1 MFLSRILFISIGIIE
16 INFNKKEK
24 RYEQMSV
31 EIKRSKQST
40 TSLEEILYQYSV
52 KDELQFTHPQF
63 YSFPRESES
72 LIEYQSK
79 VYRAK
84 SLHLTP
90 PLHKGKHIGEILIEH
105 EYISETTGKSESL
118 WVCFFMGKSQ
128 QSSGLEFPLKPDSLD
143 KCMSQCKDSALL
155 YKSRNDFPVLI
166 CTKPVLVGPTVPDPL
181 KGNGKT
187 LYKELLEPDVFDVL
201 SSIVT
206 LQDSQIASQ
215 VEANPVRVS
224 KKLFSPTFH
233 LVSTNQE
240 GFTDASNTWM
250 ECELLEE
257 NPGDSLGSY
266 TVTSLDQNSTIEWY
280 STVVYVFQGFLFAS
294 IFGLAIPYSLKS
306 VDSSSNSTF
315 YNVVLCICLVMSFIL
330 AIAWT
335 IMVLIRH
342 KNKSEELE
350 KGIVGVQVT
359 LSILFG
365 IWFFHLLGYYNL
377 HSQADFSSIFQFSYI
392 YIKFYPPPS

>member
-1 MFLSRILFISIGIIE
+1 
-16 INFNKKEK
+16 
-24 RYEQMSV
+24 MSV
-31 EIKRSKQST
+31 EIKRSKLST
-40 TSLEEILYQYSV
+40 TTSSSLEEILYQYSV

-105 EYISETTGKSESL
+105 EYISETTGKSESF

-128 QSSGLEFPLKPDSLD
+128 QSSGLEFPLKTESLD

-233 LVSTNQE
+233 LVSTSQE
-240 GFTDASNTWM
+240 GFTTGASNTYM

-266 TVTSLDQNSTIEWY
+266 TVTSLGKNSTVEWY

-294 IFGLAIPYSLKS
+294 IFGIALPHSLKTLNKEFSQNVSNIFLSACLIVSFLLAI
-306 VDSSSNSTF
+306 V
-315 YNVVLCICLVMSFIL
+315 
-330 AIAWT
+330 WT
-335 IMVLIRH
+335 GMVLSRH
-342 KNKSEELE
+342 KKRGKTKRDNLE

-377 HSQADFSSIFQFSYI
+377 HGDSDNFSNIFQSPYLYI
-392 YIKFYPPPS
+392 EFYPPPVPTT

>member
-1 MFLSRILFISIGIIE
+1 
-16 INFNKKEK
+16 
-24 RYEQMSV
+24 MSV
-31 EIKRSKQST
+31 EIRKSKLST
-40 TSLEEILYQYSV
+40 TTTSSSLEEILYQYSV
-52 KDELQFTHPQF
+52 KDELQFTHAQF

-79 VYRAK
+79 FYRAK
-84 SLHLTP
+84 TLHLTP

-128 QSSGLEFPLKPDSLD
+128 QSSGLEFPLKTESLD

-166 CTKPVLVGPTVPDPL
+166 CTKPVLVGPTVPAL

-206 LQDSQIASQ
+206 LQDSQVLSQ
-215 VEANPVRVS
+215 VEASPVLVS

-233 LVSTNQE
+233 LVSTGQE
-240 GFTDASNTWM
+240 GFTDVSGFTNVSNTYM

-266 TVTSLDQNSTIEWY
+266 TVTSLDQNSAVEWY

-294 IFGLAIPYSLKS
+294 IFGIAMPHGLKSLDTEYQNFSNIFLSACLIVSFLLAI
-306 VDSSSNSTF
+306 V
-315 YNVVLCICLVMSFIL
+315 
-330 AIAWT
+330 WT
-335 IMVLIRH
+335 GMVLSRH
-342 KNKSEELE
+342 KKRGKMKRNKLE

-365 IWFFHLLGYYNL
+365 IWFFHLLGYYNI
-377 HSQADFSSIFQFSYI
+377 HGDSDKFSNIFQFPYFFI
-392 YIKFYPPPS
+392 EFYSP

>member
-1 MFLSRILFISIGIIE
+1 
-16 INFNKKEK
+16 
-24 RYEQMSV
+24 MSV
-31 EIKRSKQST
+31 EIKRSKLST
-40 TSLEEILYQYSV
+40 TTTSSSSLEEILYQYSV

-63 YSFPRESES
+63 YSFPREAES

-84 SLHLTP
+84 TLHLTP

-128 QSSGLEFPLKPDSLD
+128 QSSGLEFPLKTESLD

-233 LVSTNQE
+233 LVSTGQE
-240 GFTDASNTWM
+240 GFTTDASNTWM

-266 TVTSLDQNSTIEWY
+266 TVTSLGQNSTVEWY

-294 IFGLAIPYSLKS
+294 IFGIAMPYMLNTTESSPIFNYMLAACLIVSFLLAI
-306 VDSSSNSTF
+306 V
-315 YNVVLCICLVMSFIL
+315 
-330 AIAWT
+330 WT
-335 IMVLIRH
+335 GMVLSRH
-342 KNKSEELE
+342 KKRGKNKRDNLE
-350 KGIVGVQVT
+350 KGIISVQVT

-365 IWFFHLLGYYNL
+365 IWFFHLLGYYNI
-377 HSQADFSSIFQFSYI
+377 HGDSDQFSNIFQFPYLL
-392 YIKFYPPPS
+392 IKFYPL

>member
-1 MFLSRILFISIGIIE
+1 
-16 INFNKKEK
+16 
-24 RYEQMSV
+24 MSV
-31 EIKRSKQST
+31 EIKRSKLST
-40 TSLEEILYQYSV
+40 TTSSSLEEILYQYSV

-128 QSSGLEFPLKPDSLD
+128 QSSGLEFPLKTESLD

-233 LVSTNQE
+233 LVSTSQE
-240 GFTDASNTWM
+240 GFTGATDASNTWM

-266 TVTSLDQNSTIEWY
+266 TVTSLGQNSTVEWY

-294 IFGLAIPYSLKS
+294 FFGIAMPHGLKTWESAHYFNYILAACLFISFLLAI
-306 VDSSSNSTF
+306 V
-315 YNVVLCICLVMSFIL
+315 
-330 AIAWT
+330 WT
-335 IMVLIRH
+335 GMVLSRH
-342 KNKSEELE
+342 KKRGKTKRDNLE

-377 HSQADFSSIFQFSYI
+377 QGDSEDFSNIFKFPYL
-392 YIKFYPPPS
+392 YIKFYKPPQ